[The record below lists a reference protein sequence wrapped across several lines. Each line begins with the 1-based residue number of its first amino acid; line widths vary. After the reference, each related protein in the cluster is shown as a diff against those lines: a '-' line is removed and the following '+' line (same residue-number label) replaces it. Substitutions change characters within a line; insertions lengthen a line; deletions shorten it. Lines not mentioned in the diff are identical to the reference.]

1 MTAVTETS
9 EAVVAAPTVRR
20 KNWFQR
26 VRPGRVVTHLVLL
39 ALVALWT
46 LPTIGLLVS
55 SLRDKDQ
62 LAVSGWWTALS
73 TSESLGVTR
82 IGTAAD
88 QAAEAGGYV
97 IRGNVFGS
105 DTNKQLGGFGL
116 SNGEPA
122 AAAPGESLPMR
133 EGGTI
138 SVAADGAFEWVSDS
152 EFTHTRGPRVFYLA
166 QIAPRF
172 TLDNYWEVLT
182 SNGVARSFINSFT
195 VTIPATIIPI
205 LIAAFAAYALAW
217 MRFPFRGLIV
227 ALVVGLL
234 VVPLQMSL
242 IPLLTLYNQIAQLM
256 GASDGKTY
264 LGIWLAHT
272 AFGLPLAIYLLR
284 NYMVGLPKEIMESAR
299 IDGASHFKIF
309 TGMVLPLSFPAL
321 ASFSIFQ
328 FLWVWNDLLVA
339 MVFLGAQQ
347 DRLVL
352 TGKLVSL
359 LGSRGNNW
367 EILTAGA
374 FITIVVPL
382 IVFFALQRY
391 FVRGLLAGSVK

>member
-1 MTAVTETS
+1 MTA
-9 EAVVAAPTVRR
+9 AVERVADVQPASGRS
-20 KNWFQR
+20 NWL
-26 VRPGRVVTHLVLL
+26 GRIDVARLFTHLSLL
-39 ALVALWT
+39 LLVIIWT
-46 LPTIGLLVS
+46 VPTAGLLIS

-62 LAVSGWWTALS
+62 LAVSGWWTALTPS
-73 TSESLGVTR
+73 ASQEVTR
-82 IGTAAD
+82 LPNGDAAVL
-88 QAAEAGGYV
+88 ENGVYV
-97 IRGNVFGS
+97 IRGNVFGTA
-105 DTNKQLGGFGL
+105 TNKQLGSFGL
-116 SNGEPA
+116 AANQLA
-122 AAAPGESLPMR
+122 AAQPGDTLPMAD
-133 EGGTI
+133 GGEITI
-138 SVAADGAFEWVSDS
+138 AADGSYEWTSATP
-152 EFTHTRGPRVFYLA
+152 FAHTRGPRVFYIAEL
-166 QIAPRF
+166 APRF
-172 TLDNYWEVLT
+172 TLENYVEVLT
-182 SNGVARSFINSFT
+182 ASGVGRSFINSFT

-205 LIAAFAAYALAW
+205 LMAAFAAYALAW
-217 MRFPFRGLIV
+217 MRFPFRGFIV

-242 IPLLTLYNQIAQLM
+242 IPLLSMYNGIARAF
-256 GASDGKTY
+256 GAADGKTY

-284 NYMVGLPKEIMESAR
+284 NYMAGLPKEIMESAR

-309 TGMVLPLSFPAL
+309 TSMVLPLSFPAL

-339 MVFLGAQQ
+339 MVFLGAQ
-347 DRLVL
+347 DRQLVL

-382 IVFFALQRY
+382 IVFFSLQRY

>member
-1 MTAVTETS
+1 MAAIAESSAPVR
-9 EAVVAAPTVRR
+9 VAERAPNAARR
-20 KNWFQR
+20 IDL
-26 VRPGRVVTHLVLL
+26 GRIGTH
-39 ALVALWT
+39 VALLLLVILWT
-46 LPTIGLLVS
+46 FPTAGLLIS

-62 LAVSGWWTALS
+62 LAVSGWWTAMS
-73 TSESLGVTR
+73 TSRAQDVSRLPTGDAAVNEN
-82 IGTAAD
+82 GTW
-88 QAAEAGGYV
+88 V
-97 IRGNVFGS
+97 IRGNVFGTA
-105 DTNKQLGGFGL
+105 TNKQLQSFGL
-116 SNGEPA
+116 SANDL
-122 AAAPGESLPMR
+122 AAAPPGGSLPMND
-133 EGGTI
+133 GGTI
-138 SVAADGAFEWVSDS
+138 TVARDGAYEWTSTTP
-152 EFTHTRGPRVFYLA
+152 FTHTRGPRVFFVA
-166 QIAPRF
+166 EIPPRF
-172 TLDNYWEVLT
+172 TLENYVEVLT
-182 SNGVARSFINSFT
+182 AAGVARSFINSFT

-205 LIAAFAAYALAW
+205 LMAAFAAYALAW
-217 MRFPFRGLIV
+217 MRFPGRGIIV
-227 ALVVGLL
+227 ALIVGLL

-242 IPLLTLYNQIAQLM
+242 IPLLSMYNGIARVF
-256 GASDGKTY
+256 GAEDGKTY

-284 NYMVGLPKEIMESAR
+284 NYMAGIPKDILESAR

-309 TGMVLPLSFPAL
+309 TGMILPLSFPAL

-339 MVFLGAQQ
+339 MVFLGAQENK
-347 DRLVL
+347 LVL

>member
-1 MTAVTETS
+1 MPMSDGGTLT
-9 EAVVAAPTVRR
+9 VAA
-20 KNWFQR
+20 NGAF
-26 VRPGRVVTHLVLL
+26 
-39 ALVALWT
+39 AWT
-46 LPTIGLLVS
+46 
-55 SLRDKDQ
+55 
-62 LAVSGWWTALS
+62 
-73 TSESLGVTR
+73 
-82 IGTAAD
+82 
-88 QAAEAGGYV
+88 
-97 IRGNVFGS
+97 S
-105 DTNKQLGGFGL
+105 DTQ
-116 SNGEPA
+116 
-122 AAAPGESLPMR
+122 
-133 EGGTI
+133 
-138 SVAADGAFEWVSDS
+138 
-152 EFTHTRGPRVFYLA
+152 FTHTRGPRVFYLA
-166 QIAPRF
+166 EIAPRF
-172 TLDNYWEVLT
+172 TLDNYYEVLT
-182 SNGVARSFINSFT
+182 SNGVWRSFINSFT

-217 MRFPFRGLIV
+217 MRFPFRGFIV

-242 IPLLTLYNQIAQLM
+242 IPLLTLYNQLAQLF
-256 GASDGKTY
+256 GAENGKTY
-264 LGIWLAHT
+264 QGIWLAHT

-347 DRLVL
+347 DKLVL

>member
-1 MTAVTETS
+1 MTTAVETA
-9 EAVVAAPTVRR
+9 AVA
-20 KNWFQR
+20 
-26 VRPGRVVTHLVLL
+26 RPANNAVKLDVGKLFTHLALL
-39 ALVALWT
+39 FLVILWT
-46 LPTIGLLVS
+46 FPTAGLLIS

-73 TSESLGVTR
+73 TSTSLGVTR
-82 IGTAAD
+82 IGNAD
-88 QAAEAGGYV
+88 AQVEEGGKFV
-97 IRGNVFGS
+97 IRGNVFGT
-105 DTNKQLGGFGL
+105 DTNKHLESFGL
-116 SNGEPA
+116 SNNEPA
-122 AAAPGESLPMR
+122 AAAAGGSLAMK
-133 EGGTI
+133 EGGEIT
-138 SVAADGAFEWVSDS
+138 VQEDGAFEWVNSTRF
-152 EFTHTRGPRVFYLA
+152 EHTRGPRIFYVSG
-166 QIAPRF
+166 IAPRF
-172 TLDNYWEVLT
+172 TLDNYIEVLT
-182 SNGVARSFINSFT
+182 ANGVGRSFINSFT
-195 VTIPATIIPI
+195 VTIPATVIPI
-205 LIAAFAAYALAW
+205 LMAAFAAYALAW
-217 MRFPFRGLIV
+217 MRFPFRGVIV
-227 ALVVGLL
+227 AVVVGLL

-242 IPLLTLYNQIAQLM
+242 IPLLSLYNGIAQTF
-256 GASDGKTY
+256 GAADGKTY

-284 NYMVGLPKEIMESAR
+284 NYMAGLPKEIMESAR

-309 TGMVLPLSFPAL
+309 TTMVLPLSFPAL

-339 MVFLGAQQ
+339 MVFLGAQESK
-347 DRLVL
+347 LVL

-382 IVFFALQRY
+382 IVFFSLQRY

>member
-1 MTAVTETS
+1 MTA
-9 EAVVAAPTVRR
+9 AVERADDVRVATG
-20 KNWFQR
+20 K
-26 VRPGRVVTHLVLL
+26 PGWLAGLDVGKIMTHVSLLFLVL
-39 ALVALWT
+39 VWT
-46 LPTIGLLVS
+46 FPTAGLLIS

-62 LAVSGWWTALS
+62 LAVSGWWTALT
-73 TSESLGVTR
+73 TSLSQEVVRLPEGDSAVEENGR
-82 IGTAAD
+82 F
-88 QAAEAGGYV
+88 V
-97 IRGNVFGS
+97 IRGNIFGDGTNKTLASYGPTANELAAATVGQPLEMRDGGAITVQRDGSYEWTS
-105 DTNKQLGGFGL
+105 DT
-116 SNGEPA
+116 A
-122 AAAPGESLPMR
+122 
-133 EGGTI
+133 
-138 SVAADGAFEWVSDS
+138 
-152 EFTHTRGPRVFYLA
+152 FTHTRGPRVFYVSE
-166 QIAPRF
+166 IAPRF
-172 TLDNYWEVLT
+172 TLENYAEVL
-182 SNGVARSFINSFT
+182 SASGVGRSFINSFT

-205 LIAAFAAYALAW
+205 LMAAFAAYALAW
-217 MRFPFRGLIV
+217 MRFPFRGVIV
-227 ALVVGLL
+227 AVVVGLL

-242 IPLLTLYNQIAQLM
+242 IPLLSMYNTIAQTF
-256 GASDGKTY
+256 GAEDGKTY

-284 NYMVGLPKEIMESAR
+284 NYMAGLPKEIMESAR

-339 MVFLGAQQ
+339 MVFLGAQ
-347 DRLVL
+347 DRQLVL

-382 IVFFALQRY
+382 CVFFGLQRY

>member
-1 MTAVTETS
+1 MTVAAENARSIPAVTTG
-9 EAVVAAPTVRR
+9 
-20 KNWFQR
+20 
-26 VRPGRVVTHLVLL
+26 RPSWLARISVGRIVTHLALL
-39 ALVALWT
+39 FLVVIWT
-46 LPTIGLLVS
+46 LPTAGLLIS

-62 LAVSGWWTALS
+62 LAVSGWWTAL
-73 TSESLGVTR
+73 TSSQSLDVTR

-88 QAAEAGGYV
+88 QVEEAGRFV
-97 IRGNVFGS
+97 IRGNVFGT
-105 DTNKQLGGFGL
+105 DTNKQLAAFGL
-116 SNGEPA
+116 RNNAPTEVPA
-122 AAAPGESLPMR
+122 GGSLPMS
-133 EGGTI
+133 EGGEIT
-138 SVAADGAFEWVSDS
+138 VAADGTFEWVSDTAF
-152 EFTHTRGPRVFYLA
+152 EHTRGPRIFYMA
-166 QIAPRF
+166 EIAPRF
-172 TLDNYWEVLT
+172 TLENYGEVL
-182 SNGVARSFINSFT
+182 NAAGVGRAFINSFT
-195 VTIPATIIPI
+195 VTIPATVIPI

-217 MRFPFRGLIV
+217 MRFPFRGVIV

-242 IPLLTLYNQIAQLM
+242 IPLLSLYNQIAQLF
-256 GASDGKTY
+256 GAQDGKTY
-264 LGIWLAHT
+264 QGIWLAHT

>member
-1 MTAVTETS
+1 MTAVVDTATDLPRPTTGTPRW
-9 EAVVAAPTVRR
+9 AARIDAARIFTHVA
-20 KNWFQR
+20 
-26 VRPGRVVTHLVLL
+26 LL
-39 ALVALWT
+39 FLVALWT
-46 LPTIGLLVS
+46 FPTAGLLIS

-73 TSESLGVTR
+73 TSSTQGVTR
-82 IGTAAD
+82 LP
-88 QAAEAGGYV
+88 QAGAQIEAGGKFV
-97 IRGNVFGS
+97 IRGNVFGE
-105 DTNKQLGGFGL
+105 DTNKTLAQFGL
-116 SNGEPA
+116 SNAEPA
-122 AAAPGESLPMR
+122 AAAAGESLPMTD
-133 EGGTI
+133 GGALT
-138 SVAADGAFEWVSDS
+138 VQRDGAYEWVSDTR
-152 EFTHTRGPRVFYLA
+152 FTHTRGPRVFYVA
-166 QIAPRF
+166 EIAPRF
-172 TLDNYWEVLT
+172 TLDNYVEVLT
-182 SNGVARSFINSFT
+182 ANGVFRSFINSFT

-205 LIAAFAAYALAW
+205 LMAAFAAYALAW

-227 ALVVGLL
+227 AVVVGLL

-242 IPLLTLYNQIAQLM
+242 IPLLKMYNGIAQAF
-256 GASDGKTY
+256 GAEDGKTY
-264 LGIWLAHT
+264 LSIWLAHT

-284 NYMVGLPKEIMESAR
+284 NYMAGLPKEIMESAR

-339 MVFLGAQQ
+339 MVFLGAQESK
-347 DRLVL
+347 LVL

-374 FITIVVPL
+374 FVTIVVPL
-382 IVFFALQRY
+382 IVFFSLQRY

>member
-1 MTAVTETS
+1 MTAAVDRIS
-9 EAVVAAPTVRR
+9 EVRPASGQS
-20 KNWFQR
+20 NWFAR
-26 VRPGRVVTHLVLL
+26 VDLGKLFTHLSLL
-39 ALVALWT
+39 FLVIVWT
-46 LPTIGLLVS
+46 VPTAGLLIS

-62 LAVSGWWTALS
+62 LAISGWWTALTAS
-73 TSESLGVTR
+73 VSQEVTR
-82 IGTAAD
+82 LPTAESAVEENGTFI
-88 QAAEAGGYV
+88 
-97 IRGNVFGS
+97 IRGNVFGT
-105 DTNKQLGGFGL
+105 DTNKQLSTYGL
-116 SNGEPA
+116 RANELA
-122 AAAPGESLPMR
+122 AAQPGETLPMPD
-133 EGGTI
+133 GGEIT
-138 SVAADGAFEWVSDS
+138 VQEDGSYEWVSNAAF
-152 EFTHTRGPRVFYLA
+152 EHTRGPRVFYIA
-166 QIAPRF
+166 DIAPRF
-172 TLDNYWEVLT
+172 TIENYIEVLT
-182 SNGVARSFINSFT
+182 SSGVGRSFINSFT

-205 LIAAFAAYALAW
+205 MMAAFAAYALAW
-217 MRFPFRGLIV
+217 MRFPFRGVIV

-242 IPLLTLYNQIAQLM
+242 IPLLSMYNGIARAF
-256 GASDGKTY
+256 GAADGKTY

-284 NYMVGLPKEIMESAR
+284 NYMAGLPKEIMESAR

-309 TGMVLPLSFPAL
+309 TSMVLPLSFPAL

-339 MVFLGAQQ
+339 MVFLGAQ
-347 DRLVL
+347 DRQLVL

-374 FITIVVPL
+374 FVTIVVPL